1 MSDLRHVAN
10 GQLESWRRLTNS
22 RASECRFG
30 RVLIMSTPSDA
41 DPCSPQ
47 RYRQYLLMLARVQVD
62 ADLHGKLDPSDLVQ
76 QTLLEA
82 FEKRDQF
89 RGETSGEM
97 AAWLRQILAHN
108 LADALRSLRRGKRD
122 VAREQ
127 QLGQA
132 LDASSMRLEALLAAE
147 QTSPS
152 MHVAR
157 DEQAV
162 ELANA
167 LAQLPDAQREALVLQ
182 HWHGWPLKQIAEHL
196 DRTPTAVAGLLK
208 RGLKQLR
215 EIMKKP

>member
-1 MSDLRHVAN
+1 MS
-10 GQLESWRRLTNS
+10 
-22 RASECRFG
+22 
-30 RVLIMSTPSDA
+30 MSSDH
-41 DPCSPQ
+41 DRKSPQ
-47 RYRQYLLMLARVQVD
+47 RYRQYLLMLARVQLD
-62 ADLHGKLDPSDLVQ
+62 ADLQRKLDPSDIVQ

-82 FEKRDQF
+82 HQKQDQF

-108 LADALRSLRRGKRD
+108 LADALRSLRRAKRD
-122 VAREQ
+122 IAREQ
-127 QLGQA
+127 HLGQA
-132 LDASSMRLEALLAAE
+132 LDASSARLEALLAAE

-162 ELANA
+162 ALADA

-182 HWHGWPLKQIAEHL
+182 HWHGWSLKQIADHL

-215 EIMKKP
+215 ETVKTQ